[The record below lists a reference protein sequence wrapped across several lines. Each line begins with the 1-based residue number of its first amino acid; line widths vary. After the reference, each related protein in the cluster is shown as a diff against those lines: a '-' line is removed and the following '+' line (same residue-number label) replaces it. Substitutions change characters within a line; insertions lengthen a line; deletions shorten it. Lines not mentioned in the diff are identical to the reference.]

1 MWVGMGGYPVAGHVS
16 ADSGL
21 RSFEDA
27 STTSRCLECIYGNSS
42 PAKI

>member
-16 ADSGL
+16 ADGL